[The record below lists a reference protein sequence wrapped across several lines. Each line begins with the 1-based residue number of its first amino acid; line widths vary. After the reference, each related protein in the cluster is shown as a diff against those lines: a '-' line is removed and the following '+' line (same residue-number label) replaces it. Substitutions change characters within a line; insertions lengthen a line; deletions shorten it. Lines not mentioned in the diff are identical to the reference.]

1 MRAVLRLAVMS
12 LFCLLLVPSAPAQ
25 ENGALP
31 SRSDRQAV
39 VRLQWPAQGTITEGF
54 GFRRGRLHSGLDIGI
69 LRSLDV
75 RAAASGT
82 VITVGNALGF
92 EGYGTIVLVAGE
104 GFETLY
110 AHLARAQ
117 VRVGEWVVTGERL
130 GLAGCTGACTGTHL
144 HFELRLDGI
153 AVDPVPF
160 FASR

>member
-1 MRAVLRLAVMS
+1 MRAVLCLAVIS
-12 LFCLLLVPSAPAQ
+12 LFCLSLVPSAPAQ
-25 ENGALP
+25 QDGALP

-39 VRLQWPAQGTITEGF
+39 VKLQWPAQGTVTEGF
-54 GFRRGRLHSGLDIGI
+54 GWRRGPLHSGLDIGI

-82 VITVGNALGF
+82 VARVGNVLGY

-110 AHLARAQ
+110 AHLARAR
-117 VRVGEWVVTGERL
+117 VRVGEWVVAGERI
-130 GLAGCTGACTGTHL
+130 GLAGCTGACSGTHL

>member
-1 MRAVLRLAVMS
+1 MRAVLRLAVIS
-12 LFCLLLVPSAPAQ
+12 LVCLTLVPSAPAQ
-25 ENGALP
+25 QVGALP
-31 SRSDRQAV
+31 SRSGQAV
-39 VRLQWPAQGTITEGF
+39 VTLQWPAQGTVTEGF

-82 VITVGNALGF
+82 VARVGHVLGF
-92 EGYGTIVLVAGE
+92 EGYGTIVLVAGD

-110 AHLARAQ
+110 AHLARSY
-117 VRVGEWVVTGERL
+117 VRVGEWVIAGERI

-153 AVDPVPF
+153 SVDPVPF
-160 FASR
+160 LAPR

>member
-82 VITVGNALGF
+82 VITVGNALAK
-92 EGYGTIVLVAGE
+92 EGVVEIRERATRADRKVPRDGVLDA
-104 GFETLY
+104 
-110 AHLARAQ
+110 
-117 VRVGEWVVTGERL
+117 VREIAK
-130 GLAGCTGACTGTHL
+130 GLAM
-144 HFELRLDGI
+144 
-153 AVDPVPF
+153 P
-160 FASR
+160 